1 MNSVLAVLISSA
13 KFTPGDGVLLVVVI
27 LLLGASAVL
36 ALAETSL
43 VRTSRAK
50 ALALEDEHH
59 HGARQLVR
67 LVEHPETFL
76 NGVLLVVLICQ
87 LVTATL
93 VGLLADHW
101 FGSWGVFVALFFEIV
116 VIFVLAEAIPKNY
129 AVRNPNRSA

>member
-1 MNSVLAVLISSA
+1 MDGLAVVLLSAA
-13 KFTPGDGVLLVVVI
+13 KFVPADAVLLVVVV
-27 LLLGASAVL
+27 LLLAISSVL

-101 FGSWGVFVALFFEIV
+101 FGSWGVFVALFFEII